1 LSPEHREYAELLL
14 QKSRDELGAA
24 QTLIATEDW
33 AAHVVG
39 FLLQQTVE
47 KALKSILAA
56 REIEIPHT
64 HNLGEL
70 TKLLVAETDIAMPA
84 ALNDVDWLT
93 PWGVT
98 FRYDDP
104 SISLDTDA
112 GLAAATAAIG
122 LAEEVLEEDRED

>member
-24 QTLIATEDW
+24 RTLIATDDW
-33 AAHVVG
+33 APHVVG

-47 KALKSILAA
+47 KALKSTLAA
-56 REIEIPHT
+56 RETEIPHT

-70 TKLLVAETDIAMPA
+70 TKLLPAATDISMPA
-84 ALNDVDWLT
+84 ALDDVDWLT

-104 SISLDTDA
+104 SFSLDIDA
-112 GLAAATAAIG
+112 GLAAATAAIA
-122 LAEEVLEEDRED
+122 LAEETLDEY

>member
-33 AAHVVG
+33 APHVVG

-47 KALKSILAA
+47 KAMKSILAA
-56 REIEIPHT
+56 GEIEIPYT
-64 HNLGEL
+64 HDLGEL
-70 TKLLVAETDIAMPA
+70 SELLTENDISIPPSLRKL
-84 ALNDVDWLT
+84 DWLT

-104 SISLDTDA
+104 SISFDTDA
-112 GLAAATAAIG
+112 GLTAATAAIG
-122 LAEEVLEEDRED
+122 LAEETLAEG

>member
-1 LSPEHREYAELLL
+1 LSPEHREYAELLI

-24 QTLIATEDW
+24 ETLIATEDW

-70 TKLLVAETDIAMPA
+70 SKLLLAETGILMPA

-122 LAEEVLEEDRED
+122 LAEEVLDEDREN